1 MDRIVNKL
9 ITIKK
14 EVYKVTKQTV
24 YTYLGENGTLT
35 TPILLKDIYKIKK
48 IKLIADSG
56 KKLTKDYENYYFS
69 IVIPEEDINEWYE
82 VPA

>member
-1 MDRIVNKL
+1 MKM
-9 ITIKK
+9 
-14 EVYKVTKQTV
+14 TKQFV

-56 KKLTKDYENYYFS
+56 KKLTKDHQNYCFS
-69 IVIPEEDINEWYE
+69 TIIPEEEINEWYE